1 MTLGNASAGAQP
13 EANGELSLPTSTQK
27 DQHAKNPSFIVSRLS
42 GTCCMLLTFGINLNP
57 WEGWTHAPMV
67 LCIWNEVL
75 CAFATDFE
83 ITDPIRDS
91 YWGSLP
97 APPLGW

>member
-42 GTCCMLLTFGINLNP
+42 GTCCMLLTLGINLKP
-57 WEGWTHAPMV
+57 TGRGWTHAPMV
-67 LCIWNEVL
+67 LCIRNEG
-75 CAFATDFE
+75 AFATDFE

-91 YWGSLP
+91 YWGSLL
-97 APPLGW
+97 APSLDW